1 METCG
6 FKLPL
11 QRSGA
16 EPALCGSR
24 SIDDLR
30 QLAVH
35 SGWAVPNVQSFNCYA
50 PSVGIR
56 PFKQFKPFDRFAS
69 FNHGD
74 RCSNRFSRSN
84 VQGKIRRGNFH
95 VSGILEVEIERAIM
109 PSALCPLSVR
119 TNFDPAFHGSSD
131 PVEHN

>member
-1 METCG
+1 M
-6 FKLPL
+6 LHPL
-11 QRSGA
+11 GSARSSSS
-16 EPALCGSR
+16 SR
-24 SIDDLR
+24 STASLR
-30 QLAVH
+30 
-35 SGWAVPNVQSFNCYA
+35 
-50 PSVGIR
+50 
-56 PFKQFKPFDRFAS
+56 
-69 FNHGD
+69 
-74 RCSNRFSRSN
+74 SNRFSRSN